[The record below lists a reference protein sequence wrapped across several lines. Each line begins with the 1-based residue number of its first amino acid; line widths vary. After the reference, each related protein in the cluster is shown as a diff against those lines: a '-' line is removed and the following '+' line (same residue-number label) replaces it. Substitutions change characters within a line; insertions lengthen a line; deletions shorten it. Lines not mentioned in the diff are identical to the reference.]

1 MVKEY
6 FFLTCNGERIFF
18 SAIIRQFFQCR
29 NFFRQV
35 FPCRNFYPRNQSS
48 GYFFLK
54 SPISPPPPSQMV
66 GSRMITRS
74 RSSQKQVVR
83 AREPASSFSHLGT
96 SYCWEIIVVA
106 ETSYHFVIG
115 RRLKLLQKKMTVL
128 TFLVKNGL
136 WSFRGV
142 FWEYA
147 KTLSLISSRSR
158 ATVQVSNL
166 NSISSTEKINNNN
179 NKEEISKV
187 NQKQIIISG

>member
-6 FFLTCNGERIFF
+6 FFLTCNGERIF

-147 KTLSLISSRSR
+147 KTLS
-158 ATVQVSNL
+158 
-166 NSISSTEKINNNN
+166 
-179 NKEEISKV
+179 
-187 NQKQIIISG
+187 